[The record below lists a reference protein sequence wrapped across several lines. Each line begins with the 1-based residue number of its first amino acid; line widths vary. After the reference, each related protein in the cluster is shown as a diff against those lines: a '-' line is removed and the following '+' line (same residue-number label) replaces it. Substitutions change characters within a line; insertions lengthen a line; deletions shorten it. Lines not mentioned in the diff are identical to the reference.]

1 MKTSNYP
8 ELKPSTW
15 GELNAEVFSA
25 RMKFPENSFLLTALM
40 EEVGELARAYLQ
52 GQGEN
57 RVRAEALQVAC
68 VALRIYEESDP
79 VYAAMTKEQQ
89 KA

>member
-1 MKTSNYP
+1 MSTKYP
-8 ELKPSTW
+8 ELSPQTW

-25 RMKFPENSFLLTALM
+25 RMKFPNNSFLLTALM

-52 GQGEN
+52 GQGEQ
-57 RVRAEALQVAC
+57 RVKAEALQVAC

-79 VYAAMTKEQQ
+79 IYKAMTKEQQ

>member
-1 MKTSNYP
+1 MKNYP
-8 ELKPSTW
+8 SLDNRTI

-25 RMKFPENSFLLTALM
+25 RMKFPGNSFLLTALM
-40 EEVGELARAYLQ
+40 EEVGELARAYLH
-52 GQGEN
+52 GDGHM
-57 RVRAEALQVAC
+57 RVKAEALQVAT

-79 VYAAMTKEQQ
+79 VYEAMTKEQQ

>member
-1 MKTSNYP
+1 
-8 ELKPSTW
+8 
-15 GELNAEVFSA
+15 
-25 RMKFPENSFLLTALM
+25 MKFPENSFLLTALM